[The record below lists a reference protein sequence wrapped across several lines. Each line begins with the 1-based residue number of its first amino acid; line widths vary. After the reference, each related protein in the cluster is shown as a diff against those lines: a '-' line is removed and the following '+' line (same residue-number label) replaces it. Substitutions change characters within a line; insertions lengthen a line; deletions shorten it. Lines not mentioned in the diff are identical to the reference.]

1 MGTIAEIEKQ
11 RDAVIAQIREIRSM
25 ERGSITE
32 QYLKVPRKGGKPLLH
47 GPYYSMLRR
56 EGNTTVGYRLTTEAD
71 LERAKRD
78 VEAHRRFSAL
88 CKEYERLT
96 RRLGELERG
105 AESEGGKKK
114 ARSSRSNRTKK

>member
-1 MGTIAEIEKQ
+1 METVADIERQ
-11 RDAVIAQIREIRSM
+11 RDAIITQIREIRSM

-32 QYLKVPRKGGKPLLH
+32 QYIKVPQKGGKPALR
-47 GPYYSMLRR
+47 GPYYSILRR
-56 EGNTTVGYRLTTEAD
+56 EGKTTVGYRLTTDAD

-96 RRLGELERG
+96 ERLGEFERG
-105 AESEGGKKK
+105 VAEVGGKKK
-114 ARSSRSNRTKK
+114 PPRSR

>member
-1 MGTIAEIEKQ
+1 MKTIDGIQRQ
-11 RDAVIAQIREIRSM
+11 RDAVLSEIREIRSM

-32 QYLKVPRKGGKPLLH
+32 QYLKVPQKGGKPLLR
-47 GPYYSMLRR
+47 GPYYSVLRR
-56 EGNTTVGYRLTTEAD
+56 EGKTTVGYRLTTEAD

-96 RRLGELERG
+96 ERLGKLERG
-105 AESEGGKKK
+105 AEEEGRKKK
-114 ARSSRSNRTKK
+114 PPRLRSNKTRK